1 MSEWTEVRITIDS
14 ENVDKAGDIASM
26 VVPYGIYI
34 EDYSDLEQQAWEVA
48 HIDLIDE
55 ELLKKDR
62 SKAIVHVYISP
73 EESPAE
79 AVSFLSER
87 YSAEG
92 IRNQIDL
99 IACRNE
105 DWENNWKQYFHPM
118 PVGEKL
124 LIQPLWREQP
134 ESEGRKVLKI
144 EPGLAFGTGSHDT
157 TRLCLETLEKY
168 VGDGKTILD
177 IGCGSG
183 ILSIASLLLGAE
195 KAVGVDIDPL
205 AVKTAAE
212 NGKLN
217 GFSEPEFTVYEG
229 NLVDKV
235 SGVYDIVVANI
246 VADVIILFCRD
257 AGKFMDENSVFITSG
272 IIDTREDDVLT
283 AFREYG
289 FEVCE
294 RREKGGW
301 LCFVVKKSS
310 CTENN

>member
-1 MSEWTEVRITIDS
+1 MSEWTEVRITIDA

-34 EDYSDLEQQAWEVA
+34 EDYTDLEQQAWEIA

-62 SKAIVHVYISP
+62 SKAIVHIYISP

-79 AVSFLSER
+79 AVAFLSER

-92 IRNQIDL
+92 IKNEIDL

-124 LIQPLWREQP
+124 LIQPLWRDQV
-134 ESEGRKVLKI
+134 ESGDRKVLKI
-144 EPGLAFGTGSHDT
+144 EPGLASGTGSHDT
-157 TRLCLETLEKY
+157 TRLCLETLEKH
-168 VGDGKTILD
+168 VSEGKTVLD

-195 KAVGVDIDPL
+195 NAIGVDIDPL
-205 AVKTAAE
+205 AVKTAKE
-212 NGKLN
+212 NGELN
-217 GFSEPEFTVYEG
+217 GFSEPKFTVHEG
-229 NLVDKV
+229 DLVDKV
-235 SGVYDIVVANI
+235 SGTYDIVVANI
-246 VADVIILFCRD
+246 VADVIMLFCQNV
-257 AGKFMDENSVFITSG
+257 GEFMNEDSVFITSG
-272 IIDTREDDVLT
+272 IIDTREDDVLSS
-283 AFREYG
+283 FKKYG
-289 FEVCE
+289 FEVQE
-294 RREKGGW
+294 RYEQNGW
-301 LCFVVKKSS
+301 LCFVVKKV
-310 CTENN
+310 